1 MSLINLSVKH
11 GQSQEEARANLEST
25 VSQVCAQFGGMVQ
38 KVEWSPD
45 RHHVK
50 IVGTGFTAQ
59 LNVDAIE
66 VHATVDVPL
75 LNGFLQNLLNN
86 RLRGILERNFPK
98 LLPK

>member
-11 GQSQEEARANLEST
+11 GQSQEEARANLESS
-25 VSQVCAQFGGMVQ
+25 VSEVCAKFGSMVQ

-50 IVGTGFTAQ
+50 IVGTGFEAN
-59 LNVDAIE
+59 LHVHPIE

-75 LNGFLQNLLNN
+75 LNGFMQNLLNN
-86 RLRGILERNFPK
+86 RLRATLEHNFPK
-98 LLPK
+98 LLAK